1 MARTREAAL
10 HPDVGPEA
18 EDDVAPV
25 TDDGGPIVAGGPI
38 PAVSHGDGDGDGG
51 GGGGAPSASELAFGG
66 GGGGRAAAGSGG
78 GGGSGAGGGAGGQ
91 GLPDGVRGQFE
102 ASLGLDLTDVQVHTD
117 AGAAATANA
126 VGARAVAIGQD
137 IYFAAGQ
144 YDPAS
149 HAGQEL
155 LAHEVA
161 HTAQQRSASP
171 QAQPKAAVAPAT
183 HGAEGEADRAASA
196 MVAGQPA
203 TVTPIGEAAAFAKEY
218 TRDELLA
225 AYRGAL
231 ARMDW
236 TDVAL
241 RLNGFADGDIAML
254 VGKMSFGQLT
264 HTREA
269 ALAAMPG
276 WSDRVT
282 TAIDAVDANAQKV
295 AALYAA
301 YEKAVKAAQAGGSWT
316 EVADRL
322 NGMGDWDI
330 QDRLKRF
337 TWFELMAIRDAT
349 TNQRVIAHVDKAD
362 TARVQRTQAA
372 YKDAVNSQNWARV
385 AQLLNA
391 FDTAGIE
398 SSIREL
404 ADKNLKHLRF
414 LKSEAIRIMPD
425 HHERV
430 TSVIDAV
437 AREHGE
443 EPPQPIPYV
452 AHVEIPDVSDDTRP
466 MAGTDLS
473 NFAGNTKVATFAA
486 ELAASAAARLADKP
500 VKKGASAPTAESEQA
515 RLEKSFRETGAPDKM
530 GREPSLPTVG
540 VYARKWMSEMREG
553 VDSRANAG
561 GWRNLKAPGFDA
573 AALETLAGGGSNGGQ
588 KVHPIVNKVLGN
600 LGSDFNA
607 TTYANHGGAAF
618 APFCVDVKPA
628 IKTDDRG
635 LYQREQ
641 MVEFIERINAAVGS
655 ASADWAGLYNDATVT
670 AAANERLGV
679 KRITH
684 AGDDGTRNWHG
695 ALNLHIHLY
704 IIPGDGTPVPG
715 SADKGPAVNPAA
727 E

>member
-10 HPDVGPEA
+10 QPDVAPEL
-18 EDDVAPV
+18 EDDVAPAA
-25 TDDGGPIVAGGPI
+25 DDGGPIVAGGPI
-38 PAVSHGDGDGDGG
+38 PAVSHADGGGGG

-78 GGGSGAGGGAGGQ
+78 GGGGGGGQ

-102 ASLGLDLTDVQVHTD
+102 ASLGLDLSDVQVHTD
-117 AGAAATANA
+117 AAAGATANA

-149 HAGQEL
+149 HSGQEL

-161 HTAQQRSASP
+161 HTAQQRGASP
-171 QAQPKAAVAPAT
+171 QAQPKAAVAPPT

-203 TVTPIGEAAAFAKEY
+203 AVTPIGEAAAFAKEY
-218 TRDELLA
+218 SRDELLA
-225 AYRGAL
+225 AYRSAV

-236 TDVAL
+236 ADVAL
-241 RLNGFADGDIAML
+241 RLNGFSDGDIAML

-269 ALAAMPG
+269 ALVAMPG

-282 TAIDAVDANAQKV
+282 TAIDAADANAHKV
-295 AALYAA
+295 AEIYAA

-330 QDRLKRF
+330 QDRLKKF

-362 TARVQRTQAA
+362 TARVQRMQQAYA
-372 YKDAVNSQNWARV
+372 QAVAAQNWARV
-385 AQLLNA
+385 AQLLNG
-391 FDTAGIE
+391 FDEAGIE

-404 ADKNLKHLRF
+404 ADKNMKYLRF
-414 LKSEAIRIMPD
+414 LKAEAIRIMPD
-425 HHERV
+425 HHQRV

-443 EPPQPIPYV
+443 EPPKPVPYV
-452 AHVEIPDVSDDTRP
+452 AHVEVPDVSDDTRP
-466 MAGTDLS
+466 MAGTDLA
-473 NFAGNTKVATFAA
+473 NFGGNAKIQKFAK
-486 ELAASAAARLADKP
+486 ELAASAATRLADKP
-500 VKKGASAPTAESEQA
+500 VKKGATPPTAESEEA
-515 RLEKSFRETGAPDKM
+515 RLAKSFVDTGAPAVM
-530 GREPSLPTVG
+530 GARFKTFAE
-540 VYARKWMSEMREG
+540 YARKWMSEMREG
-553 VDSRANAG
+553 VDARAMLG
-561 GWRNLKAPGFDA
+561 PWDFVKLPTLDEGQ
-573 AALETLAGGGSNGGQ
+573 LEAFRHGPSGGQ
-588 KVHPIVNKVLGN
+588 VVHKVVNLLLDN
-600 LGSDFNA
+600 LGKGTFTAS
-607 TTYANHGGAAF
+607 TRLGHGGKDW
-618 APFCVDVKPA
+618 APYCVDVFPN
-628 IKTDDRG
+628 IKFDDRG
-635 LYQREQ
+635 LHQREQ
-641 MVEFIERINAAVGS
+641 TVEFIEAIHFAAG
-655 ASADWAGLYNDATVT
+655 AATADWAGIYNDPSVAV
-670 AAANERLGV
+670 AANQKLGGN
-679 KRITH
+679 RITH
-684 AGDDGTRNWHG
+684 QGVDGTTNWHG
-695 ALNLHIHLY
+695 ALNPHIHLY
-704 IIPGDGTPVPG
+704 VIPRAGGPVPG